1 MSKGFIALEPRIMFD
16 AAGAATI
23 VETTTEAIDTTTLD
37 APLAISPDVQE
48 ALSVLAR
55 HEIAFVDARVE
66 NYQSLVDA
74 ISPDIDVYV
83 VDGTVDGFAYMS
95 SVLSTQSDVDALH
108 VIGHGAEASV
118 SLGAV
123 TLSQDNLSTYAQTL
137 LSIGNALEER
147 GDILLYGCYV
157 GSGDGEAFMETI
169 ASITKADIAASDDV
183 TGFGGDWE
191 LEVKRGVVET
201 EALNFPTY
209 TSDMGTPSI
218 SGLQNVT
225 FTENGL
231 AVYPGSSIS
240 ITNGSSYDGKY
251 IVG

>member
-1 MSKGFIALEPRIMFD
+1 
-16 AAGAATI
+16 
-23 VETTTEAIDTTTLD
+23 
-37 APLAISPDVQE
+37 
-48 ALSVLAR
+48 
-55 HEIAFVDARVE
+55 
-66 NYQSLVDA
+66 
-74 ISPDIDVYV
+74 
-83 VDGTVDGFAYMS
+83 
-95 SVLSTQSDVDALH
+95 VDALH

-251 IVG
+251 IEYSLTNGSSADQLTLTSASNVNTSGAISVDGSNVYLGNGSSRDVIGSIDATFNGINGQKLRINFVSSFSNSSFETGTITGWTRWIR

>member
-1 MSKGFIALEPRIMFD
+1 MCEEKQMSKGFIALEPRIMFD

-95 SVLSTQSDVDALH
+95 
-108 VIGHGAEASV
+108 
-118 SLGAV
+118 
-123 TLSQDNLSTYAQTL
+123 
-137 LSIGNALEER
+137 R
-147 GDILLYGCYV
+147 
-157 GSGDGEAFMETI
+157 
-169 ASITKADIAASDDV
+169 
-183 TGFGGDWE
+183 
-191 LEVKRGVVET
+191 
-201 EALNFPTY
+201 
-209 TSDMGTPSI
+209 
-218 SGLQNVT
+218 
-225 FTENGL
+225 
-231 AVYPGSSIS
+231 
-240 ITNGSSYDGKY
+240 
-251 IVG
+251 